1 MENSE
6 KQSILRPV
14 IPGFSLPGSFTP
26 MTLEP
31 VEVSVVQV
39 VELRITTSH
48 NFMDFDGS
56 NILPSLAVWPWIRDL
71 IQISISSL

>member
-1 MENSE
+1 MENSQ
-6 KQSILRPV
+6 KKSILRPV
-14 IPGFSLPGSFTP
+14 IPGFSLPGSFIP

-39 VELRITTSH
+39 VELRIATSH

-56 NILPSLAVWPWIRDL
+56 KI
-71 IQISISSL
+71 